1 MSNYYI
7 ISVCDVIYDSF
18 ARKVTL
24 VFLGS
29 VAKELNISQ
38 RVDSWDSESPLP
50 RLVSAVYVW
59 MGLVAIKLFLPLQRC
74 WRYLR
79 LYAAVNLAFK
89 RYLRP
94 KSEGRKKEGGRET
107 LSDEGT

>member
-7 ISVCDVIYDSF
+7 ISVCDAIYYSF

-59 MGLVAIKLFLPLQRC
+59 LGLVAIKLFLPLQRC

-94 KSEGRKKEGGRET
+94 KSEGRKREGGRET

>member
-24 VFLGS
+24 VFWGL

-38 RVDSWDSESPLP
+38 RVDSWDSELPLP

-59 MGLVAIKLFLPLQRC
+59 L
-74 WRYLR
+74 
-79 LYAAVNLAFK
+79 
-89 RYLRP
+89 
-94 KSEGRKKEGGRET
+94 GRERIKGPT
-107 LSDEGT
+107 E